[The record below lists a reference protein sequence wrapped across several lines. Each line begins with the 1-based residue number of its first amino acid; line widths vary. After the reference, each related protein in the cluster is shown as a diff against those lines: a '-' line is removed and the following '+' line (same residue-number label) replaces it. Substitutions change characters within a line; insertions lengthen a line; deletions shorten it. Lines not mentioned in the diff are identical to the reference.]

1 VATNALLAQQVYKK
15 RAGLVALLRELVVLV
30 LCHVLHVLVE
40 EVRRVKRAT
49 LGFGMELGTEDGTR
63 VVDQTLVGLVVE
75 VGEVL
80 PPFAGQG
87 GWVDRV
93 SVVLRSDVALAG
105 GEVESWDVVSTVTV
119 LELDGLCTGSK
130 GDELVTHAN
139 AHDGNLG
146 GLEQLAE
153 VVDGGGAMSW
163 VTRAV
168 GDEDTVEVVGDLV
181 DGVVEGEAGD
191 ASTARDETAEDVLL
205 DTTVDQGYVHV
216 AQGRADV
223 EGSLGRYTTHEVDS
237 LRVDVCLVFISIV
250 LLTDRDASKR
260 RTLLTEVCYNLTSV
274 NAGDGGDTLSSTPLC
289 ERLYSSPVAV
299 L

>member
-1 VATNALLAQQVYKK
+1 
-15 RAGLVALLRELVVLV
+15 
-30 LCHVLHVLVE
+30 
-40 EVRRVKRAT
+40 
-49 LGFGMELGTEDGTR
+49 MELGTEDGTR
-63 VVDQTLVGLVVE
+63 VVDQTLIGLVVE

-105 GEVESWDVVSTVTV
+105 GEVESRDVVSTVTV

-130 GDELVTHAN
+130 GDKLVTHTD
-139 AHDGNLG
+139 AHDGDLG

-153 VVDGGGAMSW
+153 VVDGGGAVGW

-181 DGVVEGEAGD
+181 DGVVEGEASD
-191 ASTARDETAEDVLL
+191 AGTARDETAKDVLL
-205 DTTVDQGYVHV
+205 DTTVDQSYVHV

-237 LRVDVCLVFISIV
+237 LGVDVCLVFISIV
-250 LLTDRDASKR
+250 FLTDRDTSKR

-274 NAGDGGDTLSSTPLC
+274 NARDGGDTLSSTPLC
-289 ERLYSSPVAV
+289 E
-299 L
+299 